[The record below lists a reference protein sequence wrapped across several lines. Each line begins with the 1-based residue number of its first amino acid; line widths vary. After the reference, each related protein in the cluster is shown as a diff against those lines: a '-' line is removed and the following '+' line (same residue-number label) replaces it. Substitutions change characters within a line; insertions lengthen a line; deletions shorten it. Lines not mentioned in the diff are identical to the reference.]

1 VNRRARQNKPS
12 GMLDQAYDPR
22 VMRLISINQPN
33 STITQ
38 AVLTQEQGNTIVAI
52 ATAVI
57 YNFSTSGATA
67 TVMIPESL
75 SSVMTSTGFGG
86 SLQQQTEYARLNP
99 LFDEYRVDGF
109 TVHYVPNS
117 DTTGNSVNLA
127 IMSDYDNEPSTVGFT
142 SMQQVLQRDGSL
154 LINPDTE
161 SLFVFK
167 PNRKGRVFTPWM
179 PASGQ
184 TRGGCLIFCQ
194 ASTTNIN
201 IGNFV
206 IKWRTVW
213 RGSQL

>member
-1 VNRRARQNKPS
+1 
-12 GMLDQAYDPR
+12 MLDQAYDPR

-38 AVLTQEQGNTIVAI
+38 AVLTQGQGNTIVAI

-57 YNFSTSGATA
+57 YNFSTSGATCA
-67 TVMIPESL
+67 VMIPESL
-75 SSVMTSTGFGG
+75 SSVMASTGFGG
-86 SLQQQTEYARLNP
+86 SLQQQTEYARLSP

-161 SLFVFK
+161 SLFVYK
-167 PNRKGRVFTPWM
+167 PNRRGRVFTEWM
-179 PASGQ
+179 PATGQ
-184 TRGGCLIFCQ
+184 TRGACLIFCQ
-194 ASTTNIN
+194 ASTTGIN